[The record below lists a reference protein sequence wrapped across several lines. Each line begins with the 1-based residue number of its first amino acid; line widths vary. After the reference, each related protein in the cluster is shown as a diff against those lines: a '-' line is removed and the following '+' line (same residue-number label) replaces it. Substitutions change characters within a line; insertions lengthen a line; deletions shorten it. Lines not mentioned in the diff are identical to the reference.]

1 MTFSRKTK
9 RYDKWNTLFRL
20 FAINNLFGDFHYF
33 RVIFVELFVSQ
44 RVLRFPFNIAQVRC
58 EVNRRLQ
65 KFLSVIDSI
74 FCFERLQTLL
84 DVFFLWVKLRT
95 FVRYMVQNLVQID
108 YVENYWILP
117 THRTVHLY
125 VRVNQILEFHLQPG
139 VYVQRKLLKLSD
151 FELKYFIFFVL
162 SWSSHG
168 LFQNLCNGKWVL
180 LLLNCLFTFLL
191 VLSLVLLCI
200 FKPVD
205 RRRMNRYILV
215 IWCGLN
221 LHFLYVFNS
230 ASVQSLQLHPCCS
243 ILYFA
248 VCAYRIKSVWNVFC
262 VLMTFVMIFQNFTH

>member
-1 MTFSRKTK
+1 
-9 RYDKWNTLFRL
+9 
-20 FAINNLFGDFHYF
+20 
-33 RVIFVELFVSQ
+33 
-44 RVLRFPFNIAQVRC
+44 
-58 EVNRRLQ
+58 
-65 KFLSVIDSI
+65 
-74 FCFERLQTLL
+74 
-84 DVFFLWVKLRT
+84 
-95 FVRYMVQNLVQID
+95 MVQNLVQID

-200 FKPVD
+200 FEPVD

-215 IWCGLN
+215 I
-221 LHFLYVFNS
+221 
-230 ASVQSLQLHPCCS
+230 
-243 ILYFA
+243 
-248 VCAYRIKSVWNVFC
+248 
-262 VLMTFVMIFQNFTH
+262 